1 MLAIRQYCAGRLAAY
16 KLPRMVIWLD
26 RIPLTPRGK
35 TDRLQLETLVA
46 EKLGTG
52 HKMGVL

>member
-1 MLAIRQYCAGRLAAY
+1 MI
-16 KLPRMVIWLD
+16 IWLD

-35 TDRLQLETLVA
+35 TDRVQLETLVA
-46 EKLGTG
+46 DKLGAG